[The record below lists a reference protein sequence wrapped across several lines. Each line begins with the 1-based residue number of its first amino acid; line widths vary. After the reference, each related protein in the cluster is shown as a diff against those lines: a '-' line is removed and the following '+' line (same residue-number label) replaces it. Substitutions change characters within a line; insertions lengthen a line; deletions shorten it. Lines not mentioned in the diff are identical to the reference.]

1 MDLALTMTWNKGRK
15 FCRDTLQESIIY
27 SAGDL
32 SLQVFIYTDEIPHE
46 SSLLQVKQSQLL
58 QSFFTGV
65 MLQSFYHLSDHLL
78 ESHL

>member
-1 MDLALTMTWNKGRK
+1 MDLALTMTWNRGRK
-15 FCRDTLQESIIY
+15 FCGDTLQESTIY

-46 SSLLQVKQSQLL
+46 SSLLQVKQSQLF